1 MKLRLNIWTMGLGL
15 LAALTL
21 TAGMAVLVLLG
32 TGWGND
38 QVRRAVVRTVQDR
51 LNGQVT
57 IERVETGFRT
67 HLTMR
72 GVSLS
77 LPDVHGGGEVAGA
90 DEIRIDFNVWDAAL
104 GDAPLYSVG
113 IEGFRMAYIE
123 DAAGSGMNSLDLLF
137 EGPARDGEAAG
148 SQEAARDGEAA
159 QDGEAAV
166 ASDGGTSGLPF
177 DLRDLRIRNGVFR
190 YFDPGDSTAVSAGEV
205 GFSGSVLRPFTV
217 EGEIDAGHV
226 AYRIA
231 GYEDAGA
238 NMRADVY
245 FEGDDLTV
253 HDLTMESAHGPP
265 IKYHVTGEISTA
277 EENPATLDFAA
288 NGQVGAILR
297 IIGFENTMPG
307 IFTMTGSLRDSLT
320 DPAIEARLTSPVVR
334 SEYGAFNLAAVD
346 LAYAR
351 NVLTVN
357 RFRGRHAAGWISGRG
372 LLDFSGESTGYRLQL
387 ESPGI
392 ALPALPTVLTG
403 DDSELEGKVGLAFEM
418 EGDGFDDAP
427 RRADLSASSALVS
440 ISGLPLREVTATAAY
455 RRGLLRVDLRE
466 ASFHVDTEGQLGT
479 DGNIQLT
486 GSVDVE
492 DVGRLPPPLDFDK
505 LRGTG
510 DLDLYLLGTLRRPTV
525 RLGGWV
531 SGLAYGDV
539 LLGETKVEGFL
550 DERRNLTINAVLD
563 RLELRARTNLAGDRA
578 VSGYFNVHDLRLG
591 DYLSSESWWGL
602 DAILR
607 MRGDF
612 AGTLQQP
619 SVTGK
624 GTVQNLSIQNEA
636 LGDTDLDM
644 TISTDRLDF
653 TMTRV
658 PGPTVHAEGSV
669 ELTGQYPYD
678 LRVDLLQTSLS
689 PLLSILSKRPIE
701 GGTGTFSGS
710 VHAVGLAGYPDLSTI
725 TVSLDSLD
733 VLMNDRILHS
743 EAPSTVKLE
752 NQVITVD
759 EFRLAGDF
767 GRVTVDG
774 TASLAADGPVDLETV
789 LEGVQLEL
797 FSPFLVSDGMFSG
810 AMDGAISLGGT
821 PGDPS
826 IDGLLTVSDVSYAR
840 GIRTNLL
847 GTVTASALYEDR
859 LLRVPMLSVDSPLG
873 RSEIDLVYPVDLRWA
888 PDVQPESLPAGER
901 YTASLVVDNL
911 AVAPLREFF
920 EVVPAD
926 LDGYIRGRID
936 VNGSVR
942 DRGDVNGVMA
952 LDSLK
957 LFGLQNELVNTN
969 PVRLHFDGAHI
980 HMDSMSATIRRINQ
994 PDDERGR
1001 LTMRGRL
1008 AYVDGG
1014 TEAGVSDLVILGE
1027 QISMDALMALA
1038 NLDLPLGGNVNTR
1051 IEVTGPAS
1059 ARVIDARASMDQPRY
1074 NQASLD
1080 SLSVHM
1086 VYGGG
1091 EIAVRDLRISKGGDT
1106 ITAHGTIP
1114 YDPART
1120 EWTGDATGVEDI
1132 ALTVEGD
1139 DIDLSFLSGIVYD
1152 LERIEGKADIRM
1164 SIGGTPASPRS
1175 VGQVTVRGAAVRF
1188 REFEPMFRA
1197 DVLQVDVDGGAFAL
1211 KPAAFRAGDGT
1222 VRVSGD
1228 LLTDNLSFAEI
1239 EAYADFSQAEVE
1251 RLGSAMLVI
1260 DGTLAWTGNR
1270 DLSRIYNVADPVVV
1284 TGVVT
1289 HSLDIGEL
1297 LLDNAIIRPQDTPDP
1312 FLESI
1317 ALDVAVDVTD
1327 LDVENNIAQLTVE
1340 GGVALGNTVQNPLVT
1355 GNAVAEEDGVIR
1367 YLGATFELETGR
1379 IDLTR
1384 RVPLES
1390 FTALIEYPVAQL
1402 DPVLNIQAW
1411 APRVRDIHDTY
1422 YEVELLASGPVSTVT
1437 PQLRAAPRDD
1447 NATEILAS
1455 GSRSLAG
1462 PEVIYGPEVVSL
1474 LTFGTAGLTSLAT
1487 PDEYAGMRNRA
1498 FLMTGEALAEA
1509 LLNLD
1514 EVQVEGDPF
1523 SMNSAIQAG
1532 SPVQLTLSKR
1542 INRRARVSFTRLFQ
1556 SSEYSLRVGYQLTDF
1571 LYIET
1576 FSDQSGELPQ
1586 NGIDLRV
1593 KFRFR

>member
-1 MKLRLNIWTMGLGL
+1 MNLRLNKWTIGLGL
-15 LAALTL
+15 LASLILAASL
-21 TAGMAVLVLLG
+21 AVFILLG
-32 TGWGND
+32 TGWGMD
-38 QVRRAVVRTVQDR
+38 QVRRAVERTVQDR

-57 IERVETGFRT
+57 IERIELGLRT
-67 HLTMR
+67 HLAMR
-72 GVSLS
+72 GVSLR
-77 LPDVHGGGEVAGA
+77 LPDIQTGGEVAGA
-90 DEIRIDFNVWDAAL
+90 DEISIGFNVWDAVF
-104 GDAPLYSVG
+104 GEAPLYSVD
-113 IEGFRMAYIE
+113 IDGFRMAYFE
-123 DAAGSGMNSLDLLF
+123 NAAGSGKSSLSLLLEDPAWDEEAVGSSD
-137 EGPARDGEAAG
+137 EGM
-148 SQEAARDGEAA
+148 
-159 QDGEAAV
+159 
-166 ASDGGTSGLPF
+166 SGLPF
-177 DLRDLRIRNGVFR
+177 DLRDLRIRNGTFR
-190 YFDPGDSTAVSAGEV
+190 YYDPADSTAVSAGEV
-205 GFSGSVLRPFTV
+205 GFSGAVLRPFTM
-217 EGEIDAGHV
+217 EGEIGAGHV
-226 AYRIA
+226 AYHIG
-231 GYEDAGA
+231 GYEDAVT

-245 FEGDDLTV
+245 FEGDAVTI

-265 IKYHVTGEISTA
+265 MGFHVTGEISTA
-277 EENPATLDFAA
+277 RENPATLDFAA

-297 IIGFENTMPG
+297 IIGFEDTMPG
-307 IFTMTGSLRDSLT
+307 IFSMTGSLRNSLS
-320 DPAIEARLTSPVVR
+320 DPDLKARFTSPVVR
-334 SEYGAFNLAAVD
+334 SEYGSFNLATVD
-346 LAYAR
+346 MTYAR
-351 NVLTVN
+351 NVLTVG
-357 RFRGRHAAGWISGRG
+357 RFRGKHEAGWVSGRG

-387 ESPGI
+387 ESPGLMLS
-392 ALPALPTVLTG
+392 ALPPALV
-403 DDSELEGKVGLAFEM
+403 DDGSALEGEVEFAFEM
-418 EGDGFDDAP
+418 EGGGFDDAP
-427 RRADLSASSALVS
+427 RRADLNASSTLVS
-440 ISGLPLREVTATAAY
+440 INDLPLRDVTVSAGY
-455 RRGLLRVDLRE
+455 RRGQLRVDLRE
-466 ASFHVDTEGQLGT
+466 ASFLVHTEGRLGT
-479 DGNIQLT
+479 DGDIQLT
-486 GSVDVE
+486 GSVDVN
-492 DVGRLPPPLDFDK
+492 DVGILPPPLDFAK
-505 LRGTG
+505 LRGSAE
-510 DLDLYLLGTLRRPTV
+510 LDLYLLGTLRRPTV

-539 LLGETKVEGFL
+539 LLGETKIEGFL
-550 DERRNLTINAVLD
+550 DEQRSMTINAVLD
-563 RLELRARTNLAGDRA
+563 RLEFHARTNLTGDQA

-591 DYLSSESWWGL
+591 DYLRGESWWGL

-607 MRGDF
+607 MQGGIS
-612 AGTLQQP
+612 GTVQQP
-619 SVTGK
+619 SVKGK
-624 GTVQNLSIQNEA
+624 GTVRNLAIQNEN
-636 LGDTDLDM
+636 LGDTDLEM
-644 TISTDRLDF
+644 KISEDRLDF
-653 TMTRV
+653 TMTRN
-658 PGPTVHAEGSV
+658 PGPTVSAEGSI
-669 ELTGQYPYD
+669 ELTGQNTYD
-678 LRVDLLQTSLS
+678 LQVDLVQTSLS

-701 GGTGTFSGS
+701 GGTGTFSGNI
-710 VHAVGLAGYPDLSTI
+710 HAVGLAGYPDRSAI

-743 EAPSTVKLE
+743 VAPSTVKLE

-759 EFRLAGDF
+759 EFRLTGDF
-767 GRVTVDG
+767 GRITVNG
-774 TASLAADGPVDLETV
+774 TASLAADGRVDLETV
-789 LEGVQLEL
+789 LEDVQLEFL
-797 FSPFLVSDGMFSG
+797 SPFLVSEGTFSG
-810 AMDGAISLGGT
+810 AMDGVISLGGT

-826 IDGLLTVSDVSYAR
+826 INGLLTVSDVRYAI
-840 GIRTNLL
+840 GNRTNLL

-859 LLRVPMLSVDSPLG
+859 LLRVPVLSVQSPLG
-873 RSEIDLVYPVDLRWA
+873 RSDIDLAYPVDLRWA
-888 PDVQPESLPAGER
+888 PEVQPESLPSGER

-920 EVVPAD
+920 EIVPAD

-980 HMDSMSATIRRINQ
+980 HMDSVSATIRRINQ

-1008 AYVDGG
+1008 AYVNGG
-1014 TEAGVSDLVILGE
+1014 TGAGASDFTILGE
-1027 QISMDALMALA
+1027 QIRMDAVMALA

-1051 IEVTGPAS
+1051 IEVTGPPS
-1059 ARVIDARASMDQPRY
+1059 ARVIDARVSMDQPRY

-1080 SLSVHM
+1080 SLAAHL

-1091 EIAVRDLRISKGGDT
+1091 EIAIRDLRIRKGGDT

-1114 YDPART
+1114 YDPARN
-1120 EWTGDATGVEDI
+1120 ERTGDATGVEDI

-1139 DIDLSFLSGIVYD
+1139 DIDLSFLSGVVYD
-1152 LERIEGKADIRM
+1152 LERIEGKADIRL

-1175 VGQVTVRGAAVRF
+1175 VGQVTVRDAALRF
-1188 REFEPMFRA
+1188 REFEPTFRA
-1197 DVLQVDVDGGAFAL
+1197 DVLQVDVDGGAFGL
-1211 KPAAFRAGDGT
+1211 KPVAFRAGDGT

-1251 RLGSAMLVI
+1251 RLGSAMLII
-1260 DGTLAWTGNR
+1260 DGSLAWTGNR
-1270 DLSRIYNVADPVVV
+1270 DRSRIYNVADPIVV

-1289 HSLDIGEL
+1289 HPLDIGEL

-1327 LDVENNIAQLTVE
+1327 LAVENNIAQLTVE

-1474 LTFGTAGLTSLAT
+1474 LTFGTAGLTSLGT

-1498 FLMTGEALAEA
+1498 FLITGEALAEA

-1523 SMNSAIQAG
+1523 SMNSAVQAG

-1586 NGIDLRV
+1586 NGIDLQV